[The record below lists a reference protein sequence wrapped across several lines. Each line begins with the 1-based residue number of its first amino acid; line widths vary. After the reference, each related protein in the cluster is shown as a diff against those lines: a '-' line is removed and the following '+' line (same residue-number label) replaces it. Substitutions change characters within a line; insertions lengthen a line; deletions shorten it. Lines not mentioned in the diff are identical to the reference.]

1 MFTNPSSIKEH
12 RVLLSHSFLN
22 LNRNGSPG
30 IHSSNLNLFW
40 KDPRALGSN
49 LLSLTLPG
57 GCNRTTS
64 SDGMNLSLIFFS
76 VSPREGN
83 SWFKS
88 NWGRFLYSNSITIR
102 YRLFYRSRHVCPGD
116 AHRGTFVRGVPS
128 DLDFLIGWIRGLAL
142 QSSSK
147 ARGSIHQLLHFP
159 RAQLT
164 NPEHF
169 DHRSADP
176 SISFA
181 PGSPICQ
188 PRSTYSY
195 TAYEQ

>member
-88 NWGRFLYSNSITIR
+88 NWGWFLYSNSITIR
-102 YRLFYRSRHVCPGD
+102 YKLFYWSRHVCP
-116 AHRGTFVRGVPS
+116 VS
-128 DLDFLIGWIRGLAL
+128 
-142 QSSSK
+142 
-147 ARGSIHQLLHFP
+147 
-159 RAQLT
+159 RA
-164 NPEHF
+164 
-169 DHRSADP
+169 
-176 SISFA
+176 A
-181 PGSPICQ
+181 PGFLFSNRKRIGDEIRLSQ
-188 PRSTYSY
+188 QGNRSRAGNQRCFASKVEYSLFFLRISVIY
-195 TAYEQ
+195 